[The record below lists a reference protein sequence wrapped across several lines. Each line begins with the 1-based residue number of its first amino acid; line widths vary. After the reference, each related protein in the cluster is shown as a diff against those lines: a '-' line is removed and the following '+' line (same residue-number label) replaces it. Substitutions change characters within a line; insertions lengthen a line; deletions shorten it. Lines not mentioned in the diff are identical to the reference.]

1 MQKKEGDMREVEI
14 KRKKEDPFQLCES
27 GKTWW

>member
-1 MQKKEGDMREVEI
+1 MQKEGDMREVEI
-14 KRKKEDPFQLCES
+14 KRKKEDPLQLCKS